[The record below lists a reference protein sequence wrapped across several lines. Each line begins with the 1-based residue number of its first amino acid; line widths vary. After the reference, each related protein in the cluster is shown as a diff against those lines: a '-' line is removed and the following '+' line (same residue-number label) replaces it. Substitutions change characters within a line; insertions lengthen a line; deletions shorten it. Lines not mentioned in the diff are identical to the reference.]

1 MKDGKGC
8 QKDFK
13 RMSEKDIV
21 HEEYQ
26 ISKFEHYKNEQRKW
40 IYRFILITFVCF
52 RFKQLIHIKLKAM
65 DVISP
70 NKL

>member
-1 MKDGKGC
+1 MLFWLRPREYSESNWKLAWAQKMKDGKGC

-26 ISKFEHYKNEQRKW
+26 ISKFWALQEWTKEVD
-40 IYRFILITFVCF
+40 L
-52 RFKQLIHIKLKAM
+52 
-65 DVISP
+65 
-70 NKL
+70 

>member
-1 MKDGKGC
+1 MMWVDCSYEICKLISDFYCYFDQGPENIQNQIESWHEHKIKMKDGKGC

-26 ISKFEHYKNEQRKW
+26 ISKF
-40 IYRFILITFVCF
+40 
-52 RFKQLIHIKLKAM
+52 
-65 DVISP
+65 
-70 NKL
+70 